1 MHWVYIDES
10 GGHNLG
16 RPDPNYPVF
25 VLCATVFDQESYADG
40 LVPALTRIKLH
51 HLGHDGH
58 PLHEVEIRKRLGPFS
73 FSGEVA
79 ARERFMG
86 DLDKLVEA
94 HAAQVFATAVLPSY
108 QQRTEADIAAARHLL
123 DTLRQARPGPLS
135 LLLESRGKMEDAR
148 LRAVLEAGS
157 PSGIQ
162 VDFCAKNHAVP
173 GLELADL
180 LARPIGLSFV
190 RQGQPNRA
198 QDRFLNAATIRC
210 LK

>member
-25 VLCATVFDQESYADG
+25 VLCAIVFDQESYANG
-40 LVPALTRIKLH
+40 LVPELTRIKLR

-58 PLHEVEIRKRLGPFS
+58 PLHEAEIRKRLGPFS
-73 FSGEVA
+73 FKGETE
-79 ARERFMG
+79 ARERFMD

-94 HAAQVFATAVLPSY
+94 HAARVYAIAVLPSHPKGL
-108 QQRTEADIAAARHLL
+108 EADIAAAEHLL
-123 DTLRQARPGPLS
+123 GLLLQSRPGPLS
-135 LLLESRGKMEDAR
+135 LLLESRGKREDAR
-148 LRAVLEAGS
+148 LMAALNRVTTSDIRVG
-157 PSGIQ
+157 
-162 VDFCAKNHAVP
+162 FCAKSHAVP

-180 LARPIGLSFV
+180 LARPVGLSLV
-190 RQGQPNRA
+190 RPSQPNRA
-198 QDRFLNAATIRC
+198 QDRFLKAATILC

>member
-25 VLCATVFDQESYADG
+25 VLCATVFDQETYANG
-40 LVPALTRIKLH
+40 LVPELTRIKLR
-51 HLGHDGH
+51 HLGHDGY
-58 PLHEVEIRKRLGPFS
+58 PLHEAEIRKRLGPFR
-73 FSGEVA
+73 FKGETE
-79 ARERFMG
+79 ARERFME

-94 HAAQVFATAVLPSY
+94 HAARVLATAVLPSHP
-108 QQRTEADIAAARHLL
+108 RMMEADIAAAEHLL
-123 DTLRQARPGPLS
+123 GFLRQSKPGPLS
-135 LLLESRGKMEDAR
+135 LLLESRGKSEDAR
-148 LRAVLEAGS
+148 LMNVLNLDA
-157 PSGIQ
+157 PSDIR

-180 LARPIGLSFV
+180 LARPIGLSLV
-190 RQGQPNRA
+190 RPGQPNRA
-198 QDRFLNAATIRC
+198 QDRFLKAATIRC